1 MFPFSNSTGTEHFGG
16 KVLFSNALGHV
27 VHAHNLFFSF
37 QYQTWQH
44 QAANSSVHHQLEETN
59 ALQYTAQYSYGQ
71 PHDNDLN
78 DHKSGFFIIQNF
90 FKKQRNYLVDL
101 LVSKLFRILLRWKS
115 LEVLVK
121 FVLFICKP
129 K

>member
-1 MFPFSNSTGTEHFGG
+1 MMGPSKSWKEKAVEVNVSILKFNRDRAFWRES
-16 KVLFSNALGHV
+16 LFSNALGHV

-44 QAANSSVHHQLEETN
+44 QTANSSVHHQLEETN

-90 FKKQRNYLVDL
+90 FKKQIIWSIY
-101 LVSKLFRILLRWKS
+101 
-115 LEVLVK
+115 
-121 FVLFICKP
+121 
-129 K
+129 